1 MNLLKHQKA
10 NDKAIFAVR
19 LFVIRNIIDVRGIE
33 TEETLYSPQT
43 IKLINSQVLADFPE
57 IGQFI

>member
-43 IKLINSQVLADFPE
+43 I
-57 IGQFI
+57 